1 MTNKSK
7 TIFRKLKTEQP
18 DLSLDDLLYKIYQ
31 SLDSKKTFYEVR
43 NEIIEEN
50 NIDEYKYYTKNV
62 NKILKSYIEAAVFPM
77 YEKNDKAH
85 GIFHIKEVIRRSF
98 ALNET
103 LKLNLDPNMIFAI
116 ASCHDIGKY
125 INHETHEKIA
135 ANYFIKDENM
145 KNFFNDEERLMI
157 KEAIEDHRSSKE
169 DQPRS
174 IYGQLISSADRN
186 TRIEIVFIRSF
197 FVAKERN
204 PEMNIHEY
212 LDYTFNRLSKRYGKE
227 NPENMF
233 LEDKAYH
240 IFLSDMRKL
249 LQDEK
254 KFKDFY
260 CSINNI
266 TNRNNKVKDEAGETS
281 YYCKKLIFK

>member
-1 MTNKSK
+1 ML
-7 TIFRKLKTEQP
+7 FR
-18 DLSLDDLLYKIYQ
+18 S
-31 SLDSKKTFYEVR
+31 
-43 NEIIEEN
+43 
-50 NIDEYKYYTKNV
+50 
-62 NKILKSYIEAAVFPM
+62 
-77 YEKNDKAH
+77 
-85 GIFHIKEVIRRSF
+85 
-98 ALNET
+98 
-103 LKLNLDPNMIFAI
+103 
-116 ASCHDIGKY
+116 
-125 INHETHEKIA
+125 
-135 ANYFIKDENM
+135 
-145 KNFFNDEERLMI
+145 MI